1 MTIKSIFKKLK
12 IKKNDF
18 VILHGSYNSSII
30 YNSKEPKKKLLNELV
45 NFFKKDGSL
54 FVPAFT
60 AYKFK
65 KKKINYSTESDLG
78 DFSNDFLN
86 LKDIKRTKH
95 PIFSFAYFPNKKT
108 EKLVKKLSLNTCFG
122 KNSLFDLSYKKNGKI
137 ICLGNG
143 FKHISFTIFVEQKKR
158 VSYRYEKIFKV
169 NYEGKNKNV
178 SYFVRKLN
186 IRSDL
191 NYSLIKKKIIKNKDL
206 KFYEKKRILFYS
218 FEAKKYFKA
227 CSQVLKKNHYGLID
241 EGIN

>member
-18 VILHGSYNSSII
+18 VILHGNYNSSII

-54 FVPAFT
+54 FVPTFT
-60 AYKFK
+60 VYKFK

-169 NYEGKNKNV
+169 NVIKINTINIKGKTKLIRNKK
-178 SYFVRKLN
+178 SFKPGY
-186 IRSDL
+186 
-191 NYSLIKKKIIKNKDL
+191 KKAI
-206 KFYEKKRILFYS
+206 
-218 FEAKKYFKA
+218 
-227 CSQVLKKNHYGLID
+227 VTLKKGQSID
-241 EGIN
+241 LATGI